1 VGNLPPGFMEAFTMV
16 RQDVEG
22 DVAYIVWAAGDFAPL
37 GTDTFVIRGGKI
49 VLQTFAAY
57 VPTPEA

>member
-1 VGNLPPGFMEAFTMV
+1 MEAFTMV